1 MMDNK
6 VDEDD
11 RKIDDDNKG
20 LGVVRIKPL
29 GAGGGGGEKSAKSGV
44 SAIQYTKSTVSIKGK
59 SFSYPTMVVD
69 PTMKQDVLFNEF
81 MPNCIDGFFEGY
93 NANLIAY
100 GQTGSG
106 KTHTIFGPPGC
117 MERAAKG
124 EYGFKVHEDYGLFP
138 RSLINIFGQLKKL
151 NEVNKLNSYVMTCA
165 AVEISYVGN
174 HDLFKKS
181 GYTHRSFSAKTGV
194 ALDRV
199 YKPPRLYGQIEII
212 LEKDS
217 DLLDVFRAISV
228 RNTSATMLN
237 DSSSRSHCVIW
248 LTLWKYEK
256 SSNKMVISRLQFC
269 DLAGSERMKH
279 AHKDGA
285 SYIQANR
292 EFNMDVM
299 QGLMTNWSLME
310 LSKVLKDIAQFRKA
324 KKTFSAEK
332 GFSFRAYTTD
342 LVLLLSGSLLGNA
355 LTACFIC
362 VSQAESNQSQ
372 SKSSVEFGKRFS
384 KLSISRKKVIAK
396 SASVI
401 AKKAQEAI
409 KTNKEVL
416 KTTSDNNR
424 YAILRKGKIR
434 ESEQILNVLHKFNI
448 GSVLSE
454 EKS

>member
-1 MMDNK
+1 MDSK
-6 VDEDD
+6 IDEDD
-11 RKIDDDNKG
+11 RKIDDNKG

-29 GAGGGGGEKSAKSGV
+29 GAGGGGGESSSKSGV
-44 SAIQYTKSTVSIKGK
+44 SAIKYTKSSVCIRGTTYN
-59 SFSYPTMVVD
+59 YPKMVVD
-69 PTMKQDVLFNEF
+69 PSMKQDALFNEF
-81 MPNCIDGFFEGY
+81 MPSCIDGFFEGY
-93 NANLIAY
+93 NVNLIAY

-117 MERAAKG
+117 MESAAEGK
-124 EYGFKVHEDYGLFP
+124 YGFKVHEDYGLFP

-151 NEVNKLNSYVMTCA
+151 NEVDTSNSYVITCA
-165 AVEISYVGN
+165 AVEISALGN

-181 GYTHRSFSAKTGV
+181 GYTHRSFSSKTGV
-194 ALDRV
+194 GLERV
-199 YKPPRLYGQIEII
+199 YKPPRLYGQIEYI

-217 DLLDVFRAISV
+217 DLLHVFRAISV

-237 DSSSRSHCVIW
+237 DSSSRSHCIIW

-256 SSNKMVISRLQFC
+256 SQKKVHVSRLQFC

-285 SYIQANR
+285 SYMQANR
-292 EFNMDVM
+292 EYNMDIM
-299 QGLMTNWSLME
+299 QGLCTNWSLME
-310 LSKVLKDIAQFRKA
+310 LSKCLKDIATFRKA
-324 KKTFSAEK
+324 KKKFSDKE
-332 GFSFRAYTTD
+332 GFSFRAYSTD
-342 LVLLLSGSLLGNA
+342 LLLLLSGSLLGNA

-384 KLSISRKKVIAK
+384 KLSICRKKVTAK
-396 SASVI
+396 SVSAIV
-401 AKKAQEAI
+401 KKAQEAI
-409 KTNKEVL
+409 KTNKEAL
-416 KTTSDNNR
+416 KTTSPDNR

-434 ESEQILNVLHKFNI
+434 ESEQILSVIHKFNI
-448 GSVLSE
+448 ASFSSE